1 VIQSNYDGTQYFG
14 KATIESYSTDVLS
27 YNTDKLYP
35 VDLPAK
41 KEITSNVKI
50 TVEWDNEGDTQ
61 QFYGYLSYSSRLVLT
76 DGIEKQNG
84 INEVWITY

>member
-1 VIQSNYDGTQYFG
+1 MESKYYTP
-14 KATIESYSTDVLS
+14 TIEEFHVGFEYEYYEQCLF
-27 YNTDKLYP
+27 
-35 VDLPAK
+35 DLPDK
-41 KEITSNVKI
+41 KQITSNVRI
-50 TVEWDNEGDTQ
+50 TVEWDNGGGTQ